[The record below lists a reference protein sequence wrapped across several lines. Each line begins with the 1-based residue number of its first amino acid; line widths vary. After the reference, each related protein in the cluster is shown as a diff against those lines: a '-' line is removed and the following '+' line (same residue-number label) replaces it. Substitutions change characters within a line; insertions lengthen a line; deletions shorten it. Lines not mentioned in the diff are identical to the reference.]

1 MTKSTAPKNIVLYA
15 DDDHDDLELVK
26 DAFAQYSNN
35 VDVITVS
42 NGSEALSYLDRL
54 TPLDPMPC
62 LVILDINMPVFN
74 GKEVLTRLREIDKFK
89 SIPVV
94 LFSTSSQPTDI
105 NFAKRYDAGFITKPL
120 DMQQMEIIADQFI
133 EHCTEEIRK
142 KIRKQIQ

>member
-1 MTKSTAPKNIVLYA
+1 
-15 DDDHDDLELVK
+15 
-26 DAFAQYSNN
+26 
-35 VDVITVS
+35 
-42 NGSEALSYLDRL
+42 
-54 TPLDPMPC
+54 
-62 LVILDINMPVFN
+62 MPVFN